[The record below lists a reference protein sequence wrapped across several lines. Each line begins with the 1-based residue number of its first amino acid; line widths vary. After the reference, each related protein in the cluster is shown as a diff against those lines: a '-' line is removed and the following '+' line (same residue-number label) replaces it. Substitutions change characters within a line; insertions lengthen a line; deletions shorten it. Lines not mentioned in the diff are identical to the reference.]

1 MDLMGFRGIKMIKL
15 RVSPFLMMDVV
26 QVAYKKLVVMGK
38 FKKILAK
45 SATTVA
51 RVTIFQKNA
60 ILHPGLHVQLFHIA
74 NLAVMFHVRINTT
87 APSVI
92 GAFLQIS
99 LLTAFRNR
107 RMVVHRFAKRKI

>member
-1 MDLMGFRGIKMIKL
+1 MEQFK
-15 RVSPFLMMDVV
+15 
-26 QVAYKKLVVMGK
+26 KKLARNVMT
-38 FKKILAK
+38 A
-45 SATTVA
+45 V

-74 NLAVMFHVRINTT
+74 NLAVMFHVWINTT